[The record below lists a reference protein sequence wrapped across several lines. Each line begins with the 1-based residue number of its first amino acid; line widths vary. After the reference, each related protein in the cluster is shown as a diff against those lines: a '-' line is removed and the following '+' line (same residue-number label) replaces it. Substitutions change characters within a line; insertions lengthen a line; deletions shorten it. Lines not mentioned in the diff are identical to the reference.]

1 MLTLFCSLLLS
12 ALGTLIVLLYL
23 QEHAQPFQQVD
34 ENPAAR
40 AITQRLHRLETFS
53 LLVLIAMV
61 WCAVFFVLSP
71 CDSEDTFCSVLGV
84 SVLGVN
90 ALFAVVCAVI
100 FIKAC
105 GRKHQL
111 VEKLSKLTE
120 VMRQKSSSR
129 SHTSSSTSGAGNSGA
144 NSDLDIFTTIDSGD
158 SEINAVKLNPMMGG
172 SVEIQLTSTI
182 RGTRVLPE
190 GWETAQNEE
199 GQTYYWNEE
208 TSEVTWERP
217 TLTA

>member
-1 MLTLFCSLLLS
+1 M
-12 ALGTLIVLLYL
+12 LLYL

-34 ENPAAR
+34 EKPAAR

-84 SVLGVN
+84 SVLGIN

-111 VEKLSKLTE
+111 VEKLSKLKE
-120 VMRQKSSSR
+120 VMRQRSSR
-129 SHTSSSTSGAGNSGA
+129 SNNIRNNIGSGAGNSGA

-158 SEINAVKLNPMMGG
+158 SEINAVKLNPLMGG

-182 RGTRVLPE
+182 RGARELGCCRRDGKQLKTRKGRRIIGTRRL
-190 GWETAQNEE
+190 QK
-199 GQTYYWNEE
+199 
-208 TSEVTWERP
+208 
-217 TLTA
+217 